1 MNTYIELD
9 TNSIMGEE
17 IRKTI
22 DVLSDMLRHHPLTEE
37 ESECLDMARF
47 YLSRV
52 NRAMVFQ
59 LKVRKEDDEKEEA
72 KDSHAEY
79 WNSIGE
85 MKEGDEK

>member
-22 DVLSDMLRHHPLTEE
+22 DVLSDMLVHHPLTEE

-52 NRAMVFQ
+52 NRAMIFK
-59 LKVRKEDDEKEEA
+59 LKIRKEDDMNEE
-72 KDSHAEY
+72 
-79 WNSIGE
+79 GE
-85 MKEGDEK
+85 SE